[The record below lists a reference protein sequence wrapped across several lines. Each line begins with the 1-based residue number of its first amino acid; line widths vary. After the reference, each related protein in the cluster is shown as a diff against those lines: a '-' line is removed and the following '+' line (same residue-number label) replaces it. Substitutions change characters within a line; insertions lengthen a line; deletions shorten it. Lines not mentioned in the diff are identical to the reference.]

1 MLKHSHFTSVAGWV
15 SVMLNTYILKPF
27 TELRLVPYNTQK
39 EYFAAFVFYLVMA
52 TEPAPKV
59 RTATETRLWNSSDIG
74 V

>member
-1 MLKHSHFTSVAGWV
+1 
-15 SVMLNTYILKPF
+15 MLNTYILKPF

-59 RTATETRLWNSSDIG
+59 RTATETRL
-74 V
+74 